1 MKKETTI
8 YDIAKEL
15 KISASTVSRG
25 LRNSEEVKKRTATLI
40 AKKAKEMGYRP
51 NNFAANLRNK
61 YTDAIGVIVPKL
73 SSHFIASALAGMEC
87 VAHGNKYNLIIAQSL
102 EKYEKEKE
110 IVSAMF
116 ANRVDGVLLSLASDT
131 RDLRHLS
138 PFLRTQTPV
147 ILFDRG
153 ANSEDISSIT
163 IDNY

>member
-73 SSHFIASALAGMEC
+73 SSHFIASALAGMEDARADKAAAPNNALMVC
-87 VAHGNKYNLIIAQSL
+87 NLIMFPTPL
-102 EKYEKEKE
+102 VFLLYR
-110 IVSAMF
+110 IVKAP
-116 ANRVDGVLLSLASDT
+116 RRQT
-131 RDLRHLS
+131 R
-138 PFLRTQTPV
+138 
-147 ILFDRG
+147 
-153 ANSEDISSIT
+153 
-163 IDNY
+163 